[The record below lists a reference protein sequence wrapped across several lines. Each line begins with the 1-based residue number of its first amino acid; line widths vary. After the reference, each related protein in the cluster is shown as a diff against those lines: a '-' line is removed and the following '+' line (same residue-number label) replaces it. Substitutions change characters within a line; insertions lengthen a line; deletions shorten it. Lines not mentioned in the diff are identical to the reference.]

1 MTLIDY
7 ICIGVLAVFVIVAAV
22 RGFAKIILH
31 LLAYIAAGLGA
42 RYAAI
47 PLAELIYKMAL
58 HEPIREKLLQLFP
71 SGSIGGSIEAVL
83 QAIKGSLSE
92 SAYNIADFLHLL
104 PDGNR
109 IGESFYTV
117 ETIEETFLQPII
129 TKVLLIIT
137 TVVLFVVFMIILNLI
152 VNLLD
157 KHVFKKRKG
166 AVNVINR
173 ILGGVTGLVQGAIPV
188 AVGCLLLNL
197 IAPLTENSTF
207 SQMVSNSCICS
218 YIAGIF

>member
-1 MTLIDY
+1 M
-7 ICIGVLAVFVIVAAV
+7 
-22 RGFAKIILH
+22 
-31 LLAYIAAGLGA
+31 
-42 RYAAI
+42 
-47 PLAELIYKMAL
+47 
-58 HEPIREKLLQLFP
+58 
-71 SGSIGGSIEAVL
+71 
-83 QAIKGSLSE
+83 
-92 SAYNIADFLHLL
+92 
-104 PDGNR
+104 
-109 IGESFYTV
+109 

-166 AVNVINR
+166 AINAINR

-188 AVGCLLLNL
+188 AVACLLLNL
-197 IAPLTENSTF
+197 IAPLTENGTF
-207 SQMVSNSCICS
+207 SEMVSNSCICS